1 MARLPHI
8 ISVLFITLAFQVNSQ
23 DKQSHSVSYHSVIGL
38 NISNLTGSDVSD
50 AGSRV
55 SFNLGFGVD
64 IQFNDQWSFAPEIV
78 YSRQGFK
85 SDIVASDIGSA
96 DPFFNTLEERV
107 TFSQDYLLVPL
118 KMHFRP
124 IEAFYVFAGPQVA
137 ILLNESNNS
146 RNVSEVDIINRSA
159 PIYFAG
165 TIGAGARLYKG
176 LGLRVSYQF
185 GLSRAFKDLEITD
198 FLFGNEN
205 IKTKAYHSVFNVSL
219 IYSFNF

>member
-23 DKQSHSVSYHSVIGL
+23 DKHSHTVLYHSVIGL
-38 NISNLTGSDVSD
+38 NISHLTGSDVSD

-64 IQFNDQWSFAPEIV
+64 IPFNDQWSFAPEIV

-85 SDIVASDIGSA
+85 SDIVGIDLNGFPSII
-96 DPFFNTLEERV
+96 EENVVFR
-107 TFSQDYLLVPL
+107 QDYINLPL
-118 KMHFRP
+118 AIHFTP
-124 IEAFYVFAGPQVA
+124 IQEFYVFAGPQMG
-137 ILLNESNNS
+137 ILINESNNS
-146 RNVSEVDIINRSA
+146 NVFTEGSIINRAA

-165 TIGAGARLYKG
+165 TIGAGARIFKG
-176 LGLRVSYQF
+176 LGLRASYQF

-219 IYSFNF
+219 VYAFNL